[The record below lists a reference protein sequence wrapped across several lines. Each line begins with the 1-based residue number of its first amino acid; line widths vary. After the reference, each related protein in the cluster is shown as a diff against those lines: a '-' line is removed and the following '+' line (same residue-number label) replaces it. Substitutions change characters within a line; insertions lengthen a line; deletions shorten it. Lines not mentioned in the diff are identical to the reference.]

1 MTILIYLGNFIAISP
16 KGMTNPF
23 FHELGLDINGFVYC
37 NECLNSYLF
46 FFIKN
51 YNRNVFWPDLASAYK
66 PLID

>member
-23 FHELGLDINGFVYC
+23 FHELGLDINRFVYC

-46 FFIKN
+46 LLGNFLVNHINF
-51 YNRNVFWPDLASAYK
+51 L
-66 PLID
+66 